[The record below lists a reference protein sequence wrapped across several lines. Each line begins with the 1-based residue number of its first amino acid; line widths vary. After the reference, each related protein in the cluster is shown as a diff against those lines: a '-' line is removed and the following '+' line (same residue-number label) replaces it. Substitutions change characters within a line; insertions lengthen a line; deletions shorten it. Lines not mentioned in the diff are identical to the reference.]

1 MSEEKEIKN
10 INFEMKE
17 ESDKTGEVKAVF
29 SVFNDVDSDGDV
41 VVPGAVKSGFK
52 GGSVP
57 MVWSHKWDM
66 PIGKGII
73 SQDNDMATFTG
84 EFFMDTESGKE
95 AYNLVKSMGDLQQW
109 SFGFRVN
116 DAEYGKFQKDGKDEE
131 DVRYLKDLSV
141 YEVSPVLVGA
151 NQETFTMAIKS
162 DKETEAK
169 IVQSVSVSDDPD
181 LGGVKDTLTSDSIK
195 PEEPKEEVKDD
206 EEKAAPKSDT
216 FATAAEAEQRAK
228 ELGCVGSHMHD
239 ADGQAVFMPCA
250 THESYEET
258 MKKESK
264 THTEQHAAMEAL
276 GNIANDMKDIL
287 AAIPKDENADLP
299 QWWVDLVREV
309 AQKMKQVKDNL
320 IEPSPEK
327 DQDLKVSEKSASVQ
341 GKRFSDE
348 VKDVLA
354 ALNNLVAR
362 VQSIGELRKKNKRK
376 LGVSTTEAL
385 RTVQES
391 VQDAFEELDRF
402 VEEFGTEGA
411 LEMESNEVETA
422 EDTVEVTENPDPELA
437 TEEVAEETVEAQAE
451 TEDPA
456 EEPEVDTG
464 DERQVEELVNEAEEV
479 SEVEIEEVEV
489 DSELD
494 DLWLE
499 SQRIATETLLTD
511 IEIEDNEIIEEIV

>member
-66 PIGKGII
+66 PIGKGVI

-84 EFFMDTESGKE
+84 SFFMDTESGKE
-95 AYNLVKSMGDLQQW
+95 AYNLVKNMGDLQQW

-116 DAEYGKFQKDGKDEE
+116 DSEYGKFQKDGKDDE

-151 NQETFTMAIKS
+151 NQDTFTMEIKS
-162 DKETEAK
+162 DKETEEK
-169 IVQSVSVSDDPD
+169 IVQSISVSDQE
-181 LGGVKDTLTSDSIK
+181 VKDTLTSDSIK
-195 PEEPKEEVKDD
+195 PEEPKEEEKNSEVC
-206 EEKAAPKSDT
+206 EIHNPVEKAAPKGDT
-216 FATAAEAEQRAK
+216 FATPAEAEQRAK
-228 ELGCVGSHMHD
+228 EIGCVGSHMHD
-239 ADGQAVFMPCA
+239 VDGNAVFMPCA
-250 THESYEET
+250 THEDYESR
-258 MKKESK
+258 MKKSTSAMVYLQNIAEGMKEILNSVPTDDESI
-264 THTEQHAAMEAL
+264 EAL
-276 GNIANDMKDIL
+276 KEINNQIIKL
-287 AAIPKDENADLP
+287 
-299 QWWVDLVREV
+299 VDGDSE
-309 AQKMKQVKDNL
+309 
-320 IEPSPEK
+320 
-327 DQDLKVSEKSASVQ
+327 VSEKSASVQ

-362 VQSIGELRKKNKRK
+362 VSSIGELRKKNGRK
-376 LGVSTTEAL
+376 LGVSATEAL

-391 VQDAFEELDRF
+391 VQDAFDEIDKF

-422 EDTVEVTENPDPELA
+422 EDTVEDTEVSDPELT
-437 TEEVAEETVEAQAE
+437 TEEEVEEVVEAQAE
-451 TEDPA
+451 TPDPA

-464 DERQVEELVNEAEEV
+464 DERQVEDPVDEAEEV
-479 SEVEIEEVEV
+479 SETEVEEVEV

-499 SQRIATETLLTD
+499 SQRIATETIMTD

>member
-66 PIGKGII
+66 PIGKGSI

-116 DAEYGKFQKDGKDEE
+116 AAEYGKFQKDGKDEE

-181 LGGVKDTLTSDSIK
+181 LGGVKDTLTSDSIQ

-206 EEKAAPKSDT
+206 EKKAAPKSDT

-228 ELGCVGSHMHD
+228 EIGCVGSHMHD

-250 THESYEET
+250 THEDYESRMQKST
-258 MKKESK
+258 
-264 THTEQHAAMEAL
+264 TAMTVLA
-276 GNIANDMKDIL
+276 NIAAGMKEIL
-287 AAIPKDENADLP
+287 NSVPTDDASLDALKEINLRILSIVDEDS
-299 QWWVDLVREV
+299 E
-309 AQKMKQVKDNL
+309 
-320 IEPSPEK
+320 
-327 DQDLKVSEKSASVQ
+327 VSEKSASVQ

-391 VQDAFEELDRF
+391 VQDAFEELDKF

-422 EDTVEVTENPDPELA
+422 EDTVEVTEDSDPELTA
-437 TEEVAEETVEAQAE
+437 EEEVGEVVEAQAD
-451 TEDPA
+451 TPDPA

-464 DERQVEELVNEAEEV
+464 DERQVEDPVDQAEEV

>member
-66 PIGKGII
+66 PIGKGVI

-84 EFFMDTESGKE
+84 SFFMDTESGKE
-95 AYNLVKSMGDLQQW
+95 AYNLVKNMGDLQQW

-116 DAEYGKFQKDGKDEE
+116 DSEYGKFQKDGKDDE

-151 NQETFTMAIKS
+151 NQDTFTMAIKS
-162 DKETEAK
+162 DKETEEK
-169 IVQSVSVSDDPD
+169 IVQSISVSDEE
-181 LGGVKDTLTSDSIK
+181 VKDTLTSDSIK
-195 PEEPKEEVKDD
+195 PEEPKEEESKE
-206 EEKAAPKSDT
+206 EEKAAPKGDM
-216 FATAAEAEQRAK
+216 FPTAQEAEERAK
-228 ELGCVGSHMHD
+228 ELGCVGSHMLD
-239 ADGQAVFMPCA
+239 SDGQAMYMPCA
-250 THESYEET
+250 THEDYESR
-258 MKKESK
+258 MKKSTSAMVYLQNIAEGMKEILNSVPTDDESI
-264 THTEQHAAMEAL
+264 EAL
-276 GNIANDMKDIL
+276 KEINNQIINL
-287 AAIPKDENADLP
+287 
-299 QWWVDLVREV
+299 VDGDSE
-309 AQKMKQVKDNL
+309 
-320 IEPSPEK
+320 
-327 DQDLKVSEKSASVQ
+327 VSEKSASVQ

-362 VQSIGELRKKNKRK
+362 VSSIGELRKKNGRK
-376 LGVSTTEAL
+376 LGVSATEAL

-391 VQDAFEELDRF
+391 VQDAFDEIDKF

-422 EDTVEVTENPDPELA
+422 EDTVEDTEVSDPELT
-437 TEEVAEETVEAQAE
+437 TEEEVEEVVEAQAE
-451 TEDPA
+451 TPDPA

-464 DERQVEELVNEAEEV
+464 DERQVEDPVDEAEEV
-479 SEVEIEEVEV
+479 SETEVEEVEV

-499 SQRIATETLLTD
+499 SQRIATETIMTD

>member
-66 PIGKGII
+66 PIGKGMI

-195 PEEPKEEVKDD
+195 PEKPKEEVKDE
-206 EEKAAPKSDT
+206 EEKAAPKGDT
-216 FATAAEAEQRAK
+216 FATPAEAEQRAK
-228 ELGCVGSHMHD
+228 EIGCVGSHMHD

-250 THESYEET
+250 THEDYESRMQKST
-258 MKKESK
+258 S
-264 THTEQHAAMEAL
+264 AMTVLA
-276 GNIANDMKDIL
+276 NIAAGMKEIL
-287 AAIPKDENADLP
+287 NSVPTDDASLDALKEINLRILSI
-299 QWWVDLVREV
+299 VDGDSE
-309 AQKMKQVKDNL
+309 
-320 IEPSPEK
+320 
-327 DQDLKVSEKSASVQ
+327 VSEKSASVQ

-391 VQDAFEELDRF
+391 VQDAFDELDKF

-464 DERQVEELVNEAEEV
+464 DERQVDEVVNEAEEV

>member
-17 ESDKTGEVKAVF
+17 ESDKTREVKAVF

-66 PIGKGII
+66 PIGKGMI

-195 PEEPKEEVKDD
+195 PEEPKEEVKDE
-206 EEKAAPKSDT
+206 EEKAAPKGDT
-216 FATAAEAEQRAK
+216 FATPAEAEQRAK
-228 ELGCVGSHMHD
+228 EIGCVGSHMHD

-250 THESYEET
+250 THEDYESRMQKST
-258 MKKESK
+258 S
-264 THTEQHAAMEAL
+264 AMTVLA
-276 GNIANDMKDIL
+276 NIAAGMKEIL
-287 AAIPKDENADLP
+287 NSVPTDDASLDALKEINLRILSI
-299 QWWVDLVREV
+299 VDGDSE
-309 AQKMKQVKDNL
+309 
-320 IEPSPEK
+320 
-327 DQDLKVSEKSASVQ
+327 VSEKSASVQ

-391 VQDAFEELDRF
+391 VQDAFDELDKF

-464 DERQVEELVNEAEEV
+464 DERQVDEVVNEAEEV

>member
-66 PIGKGII
+66 PIGKGMI

-195 PEEPKEEVKDD
+195 PEEPKEEVKDE
-206 EEKAAPKSDT
+206 EEKAAPKGDT
-216 FATAAEAEQRAK
+216 FATPAEAEQRAK
-228 ELGCVGSHMHD
+228 EIGCVGSHMHD

-250 THESYEET
+250 THEDYESRMQKST
-258 MKKESK
+258 S
-264 THTEQHAAMEAL
+264 AMTVLA
-276 GNIANDMKDIL
+276 NIAAGMKEIL
-287 AAIPKDENADLP
+287 NSVPTDDASLDALKEINLRILSI
-299 QWWVDLVREV
+299 VDGDSE
-309 AQKMKQVKDNL
+309 
-320 IEPSPEK
+320 
-327 DQDLKVSEKSASVQ
+327 VSEKSASVQ

-391 VQDAFEELDRF
+391 VQDAFDELDKF

-464 DERQVEELVNEAEEV
+464 DERQVDEVVNEAEEV